1 MITIDKIKY
10 KQLNIAY
17 KLKCLTINGKKIYKV
32 PEPDFAPTPVTHL
45 FM

>member
-1 MITIDKIKY
+1 MIDKIKY
-10 KQLNIAY
+10 KQLNISY
-17 KLKCLTINGKKIYKV
+17 KLKCLTIYGKKIYKV